1 MRALTLLLTSIACS
15 SGDAAPDKPRR
26 WIAGDVHM
34 HVNPPDDDVELSVE
48 GVAREA
54 KAAGMEWVVLTPHLW
69 GNARGDRYDRD
80 WIDMARRARAI
91 KDIVLVP
98 GIEWTTR
105 DGHFTVV
112 GVDVPSLDRDLLASA
127 KSKGAFI
134 SVNHPFAVPTR
145 IPGVS
150 ASHYDLS
157 YRAWSEGSG
166 PVAPVGGVEVWNV
179 PLGFANMISRPG
191 GMTGETRAWLEADK
205 LARSKRQRVAAVGGT
220 DNHKRAVMPTTW
232 ILATDTTEMSV
243 LDALKAGA
251 TCVGGIEAGTLEART
266 IGAWVRIGEIVNG
279 PSVELR
285 WKGTAQLFIDGKD
298 LGDKTSGY
306 VHAAGS
312 LPHTYRIVVGGS
324 RCGFV
329 YANL

>member
-1 MRALTLLLTSIACS
+1 MRAFALLLITTYS
-15 SGDAAPDKPRR
+15 STDAAPEKKR

-34 HVNPPDDDVELSVE
+34 HISPPDDDVDLSVE
-48 GVAREA
+48 DVAREA
-54 KAAGMEWVVLTPHLW
+54 KAAGLEWVVLTPHLW
-69 GNARGDRYDRD
+69 GSARGARYDRE
-80 WIDMARRARAI
+80 WIDMAKRARAT
-91 KDIVLVP
+91 KDVVLIP

-105 DGHFTVV
+105 DGHFTVA
-112 GVDVPSLDRDLLASA
+112 GVDVSTLGRDVLASA

-166 PVAPVGGVEVWNV
+166 SVAPIGGVEVWNV

-191 GMTGETRAWLEADK
+191 GLTGETRAWLEADK
-205 LARSKRQRVAAVGGT
+205 RARSKRQRVSAVGGT

-232 ILATDTTEMSV
+232 ILAADASEASV
-243 LDALKAGA
+243 LDALKIGA
-251 TCVGGIEAGTLEART
+251 TCVGGVDAGTLEART
-266 IGAWVRIGEIVNG
+266 TGSWVSIGGIVNG
-279 PSVELR
+279 PSITLR
-285 WKGTAQLFIDGKD
+285 WKGTAQLFVDGQD
-298 LGDKTSGY
+298 LGDKTGGY
-306 VHAAGS
+306 VHASGS

>member
-1 MRALTLLLTSIACS
+1 MRVLALLLVAACS
-15 SGDAAPDKPRR
+15 STDAAPDKPMR

-34 HVNPPDDDVELSVE
+34 HVNPPDDDVDLSVE

-54 KAAGMEWVVLTPHLW
+54 KAAGLEWVVLTPHLW
-69 GNARGDRYDRD
+69 GSARGERYDRE
-80 WIDMARRARAI
+80 WIDMAKRARAT
-91 KDIVLVP
+91 KDVALIP

-105 DGHFTVV
+105 DGHFTIT
-112 GVDVPSLDRDLLASA
+112 GIDVTALGRDVLSSA

-166 PVAPVGGVEVWNV
+166 PVAPIGGVEVWNV
-179 PLGFANMISRPG
+179 PLGFANLISRPG
-191 GMTGETRAWLEADK
+191 GLTGETRAWLEADK

-220 DNHKRAVMPTTW
+220 DNHRRAVMPTTW
-232 ILATDTTEMSV
+232 VLAADASEAAV
-243 LDALKAGA
+243 LHALKTGA
-251 TCVGGIEAGTLEART
+251 TCVGGVDAGTLEART
-266 IGAWVRIGEIVNG
+266 TGAWVSIGGVVNG
-279 PSVELR
+279 PAVALR
-285 WKGTAQLFIDGKD
+285 WKGTAHLFVDGKD
-298 LGDKTSGY
+298 LGGKTAGY
-306 VHAAGS
+306 IHAAGS